1 MELYKDTKYYIT
13 TNGNIIRDTLTLKK
27 SVNKSGY
34 QRIVLNVN
42 GGKVSKLIHRLVAE
56 TYLPNPNNLPEV
68 DHKDTNKLNN
78 DISNLEWVTTEEN
91 KRRARLN
98 GLIRKG
104 ESHGKSKLTKTDVEY
119 IRNNY
124 IPRHKE
130 YGTRALSRK
139 FNVSNCAI
147 SNVLNKLT
155 WKD

>member
-1 MELYKDTKYYIT
+1 MEEYKNTKYYIT
-13 TNGNIIRDTLTLKK
+13 KNGDIIRDNLILKK
-27 SVNKSGY
+27 SLDKGGY

-42 GGKVSKLIHRLVAE
+42 GGKVAKLIHRLVAE

-68 DHKDTNKLNN
+68 DHLDCNKLNN

-104 ESHGKSKLTKTDVEY
+104 ESSGKSKLTKIDVEY

-147 SNVLNKLT
+147 CNVLNKVT
-155 WKD
+155 WKN

>member
-13 TNGNIIRDTLTLKK
+13 TNGNIIRDNLTLKK

-42 GGKVSKLIHRLVAE
+42 GGKLSKLIHRLVAE

-68 DHKDTNKLNN
+68 DHLDTNKLNN

-147 SNVLNKLT
+147 SNVLNKVT

>member
-1 MELYKDTKYYIT
+1 METYKDTQYYIT
-13 TNGNIIRDTLTLKK
+13 QNGDVIRDNLTLRK
-27 SVNKSGY
+27 SVSKGGY

-68 DHKDTNKLNN
+68 DHRDTNKLNN

-98 GLIRKG
+98 GLIKKG

-130 YGTRALSRK
+130 YGMRALGKK
-139 FNVSNCAI
+139 FNVQHMTI
-147 SNVLNKLT
+147 SNIINKIT
-155 WKD
+155 WRD